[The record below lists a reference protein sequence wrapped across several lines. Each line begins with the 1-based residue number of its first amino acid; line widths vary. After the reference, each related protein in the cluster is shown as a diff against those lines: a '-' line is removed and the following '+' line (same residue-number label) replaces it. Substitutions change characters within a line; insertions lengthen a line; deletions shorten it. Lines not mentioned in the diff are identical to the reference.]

1 MEDLATARQL
11 NYLAYLVKGFEAPDG
26 LTKKAA
32 SIMIGKALKEAKGSS
47 KKDDGKKT
55 EAKKRETVNKYGN
68 RETSEIPCSSHKEAS
83 QPPNNRYIDKLQQH

>member
-1 MEDLATARQL
+1 MEDLATSRQL

-32 SIMIGKALKEAKGSS
+32 SILIGKALKEAKGSN

-55 EAKKRETVNKYGN
+55 EAKQRETTGDGISPLFCAQKN
-68 RETSEIPCSSHKEAS
+68 SC
-83 QPPNNRYIDKLQQH
+83 RY